1 MATITVASAFTSSP
15 ETRRELLAHALV
27 IAYDAMMRAFEEGRD
42 TRGKRRLFDAIN
54 EAFSYL
60 E

>member
-1 MATITVASAFTSSP
+1 MT
-15 ETRRELLAHALV
+15 ETRRELLARALLE
-27 IAYDAMMRAFEEGRD
+27 AYQAMMRALQSGEEII
-42 TRGKRRLFDAIN
+42 GKRRLFDAIN